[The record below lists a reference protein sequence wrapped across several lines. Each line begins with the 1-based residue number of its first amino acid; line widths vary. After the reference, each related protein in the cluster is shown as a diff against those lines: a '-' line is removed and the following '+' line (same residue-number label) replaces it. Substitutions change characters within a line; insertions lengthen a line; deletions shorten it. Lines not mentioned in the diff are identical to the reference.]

1 VRHGVLQNNWRKEEL
16 MLVKVKRNQKV
27 SLPDNICQEL
37 GISTG
42 DRLDASIQRGR
53 IVLQPVDQQDGDTD
67 ECSKNGRGRILMF
80 GAASEAFDNEDFD

>member
-1 VRHGVLQNNWRKEEL
+1 MQNNWRKEEL

-27 SLPDNICQEL
+27 VLPDSICHEL

-42 DRLDASIQRGR
+42 DRLKASVKEGR
-53 IVLQPVDQQDGDTD
+53 IVLQRVDHQEGETDG
-67 ECSKNGRGRILMF
+67 CSKNGRGRILMF

>member
-1 VRHGVLQNNWRKEEL
+1 
-16 MLVKVKRNQKV
+16 MLVKVEGNQNV
-27 SLPDNICQEL
+27 VLPDSICQEL

-80 GAASEAFDNEDFD
+80 GAASEAFDDEDFD

>member
-1 VRHGVLQNNWRKEEL
+1 

-53 IVLQPVDQQDGDTD
+53 IVLQPVDQ
-67 ECSKNGRGRILMF
+67 ILMF

>member
-1 VRHGVLQNNWRKEEL
+1 

-27 SLPDNICQEL
+27 VLPDSICHEL

-42 DRLDASIQRGR
+42 DRLKASVNEGR
-53 IVLQPVDQQDGDTD
+53 IVLQRVDHQDGETD
-67 ECSKNGRGRILMF
+67 GCSKNGRGRILMF

>member
-1 VRHGVLQNNWRKEEL
+1 

-27 SLPDNICQEL
+27 VLPDSICHEL

-42 DRLDASIQRGR
+42 DRLKASVKEGR
-53 IVLQPVDQQDGDTD
+53 IVLQRVDHQDEETD
-67 ECSKNGRGRILMF
+67 GCSKNGRGRILMF

>member
-1 VRHGVLQNNWRKEEL
+1 

-27 SLPDNICQEL
+27 VLPDSICHEL

-42 DRLDASIQRGR
+42 DKLKASVKEGR